1 MAILKVEKLEIEIQ
15 EQTMHKPGSKYFV
28 LIKSE
33 NEEELKELIKK
44 KKIYSSFLVLTK
56 DIATSKYFSKQNK
69 CKIIESKY
77 PKWVYSIN
85 PKKIRNITLFQCNNF
100 K

>member
-33 NEEELKELIKK
+33 NENQNILRIFSSNKKTVIKHSEDNGRI
-44 KKIYSSFLVLTK
+44 KIDKTIK
-56 DIATSKYFSKQNK
+56 
-69 CKIIESKY
+69 
-77 PKWVYSIN
+77 
-85 PKKIRNITLFQCNNF
+85 
-100 K
+100 

>member
-33 NEEELKELIKK
+33 NENQNILRI
-44 KKIYSSFLVLTK
+44 
-56 DIATSKYFSKQNK
+56 FS
-69 CKIIESKY
+69 
-77 PKWVYSIN
+77 
-85 PKKIRNITLFQCNNF
+85 
-100 K
+100 

>member
-33 NEEELKELIKK
+33 NENQNILRIFSSNKKPVINHSEDNGRIKIDK
-44 KKIYSSFLVLTK
+44 TIK
-56 DIATSKYFSKQNK
+56 
-69 CKIIESKY
+69 
-77 PKWVYSIN
+77 
-85 PKKIRNITLFQCNNF
+85 
-100 K
+100 

>member
-33 NEEELKELIKK
+33 NENQNILRIFSSNKKPVIKYSEDNGRI
-44 KKIYSSFLVLTK
+44 KIDKTIK
-56 DIATSKYFSKQNK
+56 
-69 CKIIESKY
+69 
-77 PKWVYSIN
+77 
-85 PKKIRNITLFQCNNF
+85 
-100 K
+100 

>member
-33 NEEELKELIKK
+33 NENQNILRIFSSNKKPVIKH
-44 KKIYSSFLVLTK
+44 SE
-56 DIATSKYFSKQNK
+56 DNG
-69 CKIIESKY
+69 IIVIDKTI
-77 PKWVYSIN
+77 K
-85 PKKIRNITLFQCNNF
+85 
-100 K
+100 

>member
-33 NEEELKELIKK
+33 NENILRIFSSNKKPVIKYSEDNGRI
-44 KKIYSSFLVLTK
+44 KIDKTIK
-56 DIATSKYFSKQNK
+56 
-69 CKIIESKY
+69 
-77 PKWVYSIN
+77 
-85 PKKIRNITLFQCNNF
+85 
-100 K
+100 

>member
-33 NEEELKELIKK
+33 NENQNILRIFSSNKKPVIRYSEDNGRIKIDK
-44 KKIYSSFLVLTK
+44 TIK
-56 DIATSKYFSKQNK
+56 
-69 CKIIESKY
+69 
-77 PKWVYSIN
+77 
-85 PKKIRNITLFQCNNF
+85 
-100 K
+100 